1 MGSCCNACVNLSCA
15 KVETLCA
22 NSLAEVGVA
31 VGDFVEALEAS
42 RLSEDISTAV
52 YQQLVAL
59 DDFVTFKKLMVR
71 YRAPNVVGFP
81 VFLVSLLGWTRRYTV
96 TAMCVLGR
104 FLHEHTTWVRVSIL
118 YAHYNYVLP
127 QQHYYIDPR
136 ITTF

>member
-1 MGSCCNACVNLSCA
+1 MGSCCNACVNFSCA

-81 VFLVSLLGWTRRYTV
+81 VFLGSLLGRTRRYTV
-96 TAMCVLGR
+96 TALCVLGR
-104 FLHEHTTWVRVSIL
+104 FLHEHTTYWG
-118 YAHYNYVLP
+118 
-127 QQHYYIDPR
+127 
-136 ITTF
+136 